1 MVTQHSE
8 SLWAH
13 RGRAALEEHADGVRC
28 LGTKNRFGYAEQIS
42 WEHQG
47 AIIDATEQTNIGDEA
62 TEAFTLQRKKVP
74 NQTFSLTD
82 LMLKYDLYNIEKC
95 HKIGF

>member
-28 LGTKNRFGYAEQIS
+28 LRTKNRSGYAEQIS
-42 WEHQG
+42 WVHQG
-47 AIIDATEQTNIGDEA
+47 AIIDATEETNAAAE
-62 TEAFTLQRKKVP
+62 KVP
-74 NQTFSLTD
+74 NQIFSLTD
-82 LMLKYDLYNIEKC
+82 LMLCD
-95 HKIGF
+95 